1 MLNIE
6 FDGFHVLNCFC
17 LHSMCPLLLH
27 FNLPVDL
34 TLFELRF
41 GEEGLGNT
49 CPLLLH
55 FTLQMDLTLF
65 ELRFGEEGLGNM
77 CLLLLHFNFTN
88 GFDTFF
94 RVEIWGEGLGN
105 GANVCKC
112 SNIHRLGAI
121 P

>member
-1 MLNIE
+1 M
-6 FDGFHVLNCFC
+6 
-17 LHSMCPLLLH
+17 
-27 FNLPVDL
+27 DL

-65 ELRFGEEGLGNM
+65 ELRFGEEGLGNT

-88 GFDTFF
+88 EFDTVFELRF
-94 RVEIWGEGLGN
+94 GEEGLGN

-121 P
+121 L